1 MPSTESNI
9 AASYQKEELF
19 AYRLEEA
26 LKRRLLRWAKI
37 QLILLSILANIVVIV
52 SLSAALYAVARSQ
65 LGIEIRGAVDRTFE
79 TPRQVVDA
87 KITGYQRLLD
97 DDYKRLLDV
106 EEKLLQLRVDLA
118 TMSQDVRGKLNS
130 AESTVDKLTT
140 DLDTERLSLF
150 QQIEGKKSGLDLL
163 DRELKEVLVKQKT
176 ISDRMN
182 DEFMDIGDIQSS
194 TSKHEE
200 NIDNKTD
207 STLSY
212 MTRTAARIQAL
223 EQMTTHIRDG
233 LVKSRLIDLPI
244 SIGDLEKTEL
254 DHITANSHHTFV
266 LEFQTG
272 ENLGGLLGRISDALR
287 LHGFNPAGFFT
298 SEKGYDAS
306 KKSISRE
313 IMGLDSVLESND
325 ACLVVESIGETY
337 VKEAQQ
343 AIMEA
348 GFPSNCVMEA
358 EINLSERMKSYVESV
373 LSDGDKDAIGAD
385 KVSVIYILSKRA

>member
-1 MPSTESNI
+1 
-9 AASYQKEELF
+9 
-19 AYRLEEA
+19 
-26 LKRRLLRWAKI
+26 
-37 QLILLSILANIVVIV
+37 
-52 SLSAALYAVARSQ
+52 
-65 LGIEIRGAVDRTFE
+65 
-79 TPRQVVDA
+79 
-87 KITGYQRLLD
+87 
-97 DDYKRLLDV
+97 
-106 EEKLLQLRVDLA
+106 
-118 TMSQDVRGKLNS
+118 MSQDVRGKLNS